1 MWLEFLKIL
10 KGVAEL
16 FSFFFDVKGKPK
28 LSVLITLAL
37 VISFAAT
44 IFFWK
49 KSFEIIKETPPST
62 EPSLAE
68 QSSTVDTPGM
78 EPVHSFTGE
87 VDISGEVT
95 EQGEEITYS
104 YTPIYSDA
112 FFLEFCA
119 ESEEMSVDFAVLHEN
134 KTVENRP
141 NISAEKFIYVYME
154 KGEMY
159 DIKISQ
165 HTGVG
170 MYSVK
175 VTSWN
180 DSGRPVTL
188 VPQNNQ
194 TVGYFYY
201 TGQERTFRCESN
213 MSGTYSVEFYD
224 IDPGMIFD
232 VEIKFS
238 SGQNQVVVPVEAPHG
253 SVKFDMIAGEEYYVH
268 VKQKQNYGEYA
279 VRLNAE

>member
-1 MWLEFLKIL
+1 MWLEFLGIL
-10 KGVAEL
+10 KEVAEFFGL
-16 FSFFFDVKGKPK
+16 FVDSKDKPK
-28 LSVLITLAL
+28 LSALRTLAL

-49 KSFEIIKETPPST
+49 KGFEIIKETTPST

-68 QSSTVDTPGM
+68 QSSTVDAPGM
-78 EPVHSFTGE
+78 EPVRSFTGE
-87 VDISGEVT
+87 VDISGKIT

-104 YTPIYSDA
+104 YTAIYSDA
-112 FFLEFCA
+112 FFLEFRA

-134 KTVENRP
+134 KIVENSP
-141 NISAEKFIYVYME
+141 NISAAKFIYVYME
-154 KGEMY
+154 QGETY

-170 MYSVK
+170 MYSIK
-175 VTSWN
+175 ITSWN
-180 DSGRPVTL
+180 DSGRPVTID
-188 VPQNNQ
+188 PKHRA
-194 TVGYFYY
+194 TGYFYY
-201 TGQERTFRCESN
+201 TGQERTFKCESN

-253 SVKFDMIAGEEYYVH
+253 SVKFDMVAGEEYYVR

>member
-1 MWLEFLKIL
+1 MWLEFLKYL
-10 KGVAEL
+10 KEVAEFL
-16 FSFFFDVKGKPK
+16 GIFVNLGGKPQFSIWK
-28 LSVLITLAL
+28 TLAL
-37 VISFAAT
+37 ITVIALI
-44 IFFWK
+44 IFFCK
-49 KSFEIIKETPPST
+49 NGSTFTKETPPPT

-68 QSSTVDTPGM
+68 QSSTVDATGM

-87 VDISGEVT
+87 VDIPGEVT
-95 EQGEEITYS
+95 EQGEEITYL
-104 YTPIYSDA
+104 YTPIYSDS

-141 NISAEKFIYVYME
+141 NISAAKLIYVYMQ
-154 KGEMY
+154 KGETY
-159 DIKISQ
+159 DIKITQ

-170 MYSVK
+170 MYSFK

-180 DSGRPVTL
+180 DSGRPVTID
-188 VPQNNQ
+188 PKHRA
-194 TVGYFYY
+194 TGYFYY

-232 VEIKFS
+232 VDIKS
-238 SGQNQVVVPVEAPHG
+238 PSGQNQVVVPVEAPHG

>member
-10 KGVAEL
+10 KEVAG
-16 FSFFFDVKGKPK
+16 FFNIFVIVDEKPK
-28 LSVLITLAL
+28 ISAWKTLAL
-37 VISFAAT
+37 MTVIALI
-44 IFFWK
+44 IFFCK
-49 KSFEIIKETPPST
+49 NGSMFTRVTPPPT

-68 QSSTVDTPGM
+68 QSSTVDTTGM

-87 VDISGEVT
+87 VDIPGEVT

-104 YTPIYSDA
+104 YTPIYSDS

-119 ESEEMSVDFAVLHEN
+119 ESEEMSVDFVVLHEN
-134 KTVENRP
+134 KIVENRP
-141 NISAEKFIYVYME
+141 NISAAKFIYVYMQ
-154 KGEMY
+154 KGETY
-159 DIKISQ
+159 DIKITQ

-170 MYSVK
+170 MYSFK

-180 DSGRPVTL
+180 DSERPVTID
-188 VPQNNQ
+188 PKHRA
-194 TVGYFYY
+194 TGYFYY

-232 VEIKFS
+232 VDIKS
-238 SGQNQVVVPVEAPHG
+238 LSGQNQVVVPVEAPHG